1 MKSRRELEELKEQL
15 DNEEITVDDLDEE
28 TQEQLIEL
36 YKKEFLETRDNIEI
50 IKEEI
55 KMYEEK
61 TEQVKEALKEIGRA
75 HV

>member
-61 TEQVKEALKEIGRA
+61 TEQVKEALKDYIKKQ
-75 HV
+75 